1 MFCSC
6 CETEDAAMMH
16 TVDSVAVATQPERD
30 DEPDEPISDVD
41 LEATQVAPILP
52 LAESNI
58 ATQPSVTSGR
68 SSSKPLNEV
77 EPLKEADGVHAAD
90 STTSDAKVVETAST
104 QPPEEDPDALP
115 VTDFIVTVTRSQGE
129 KLGLVAYNNSG
140 ESFLRIRAI
149 KPVGLIAKW
158 NEEHPDKIVRVD
170 FLILSVNGN
179 ETPSEMRK
187 TVTDSSVLGI
197 DMTLRRSVPQTQAE

>member
-140 ESFLRIRAI
+140 ENFIRIRAI
-149 KPVGLIAKW
+149 KSTGLVASW
-158 NEEHPDKIVRVD
+158 NVSSDANHQILVD
-170 FLILSVNGN
+170 YCIMSVNG
-179 ETPSEMRK
+179 TDQAAEMRRII
-187 TVTDSSVLGI
+187 TDCLVPSITMVV
-197 DMTLRRSVPQTQAE
+197 RRATSE

>member
-1 MFCSC
+1 MFCLC
-6 CETEDAAMMH
+6 CASEDGGVMDS
-16 TVDSVAVATQPERD
+16 VDAVAVAAIPPAEEEGAKD
-30 DEPDEPISDVD
+30 DPIAVHS
-41 LEATQVAPILP
+41 QRPAPILP
-52 LAESNI
+52 LVPAPSDI
-58 ATQPSVTSGR
+58 APQTSMTSTAATPPKEEVVAR
-68 SSSKPLNEV
+68 QTEPEANE
-77 EPLKEADGVHAAD
+77 L
-90 STTSDAKVVETAST
+90 
-104 QPPEEDPDALP
+104 PP
-115 VTDFIVTVTRSQGE
+115 TDFVLSVDRSKGE